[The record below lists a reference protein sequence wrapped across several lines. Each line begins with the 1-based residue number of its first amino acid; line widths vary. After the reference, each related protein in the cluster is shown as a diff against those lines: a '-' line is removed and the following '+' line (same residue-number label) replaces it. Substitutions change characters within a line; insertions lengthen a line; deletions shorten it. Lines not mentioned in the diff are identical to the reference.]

1 MNFEGLWQYYLDRTS
16 HNLLYPVR
24 PEDLHKTTKSRIT
37 IKGLECLNE
46 LKRKCI
52 MGKNELTDQ
61 ETANLIYLMRIYATT
76 NHNLDALK
84 EHDEFLFRFCRKVD
98 LLHHKI
104 TLYKNGYVEK
114 NKEYDP
120 KYYKFHTIWRDV
132 ILAEI
137 HRQRIKEFQE
147 SF

>member
-1 MNFEGLWQYYLDRTS
+1 MNFEGLWQYYLDRTN

-37 IKGLECLNE
+37 IKGLEYLNE

-52 MGKNELTDQ
+52 MGKDKLTDQ
-61 ETANLIYLMRIYATT
+61 EIANLVYLMRIYATT

-84 EHDEFLFRFCRKVD
+84 EQDEFLFRFCRKVD

-104 TLYKNGYVEK
+104 TFIQKWICREK
-114 NKEYDP
+114 QRVRP
-120 KYYKFHTIWRDV
+120 K
-132 ILAEI
+132 IL
-137 HRQRIKEFQE
+137 
-147 SF
+147 